1 MGLLEQGML
10 NQVIEIVIVDDGSTD
25 GTVSKIISMEE
36 NYPVPIKL
44 IQRHRRMGTLDS
56 QITGALQCKSDY
68 LLVMDC
74 DLQHP
79 IQLIPRLMKSLDMN
93 PDIIIGSRYIKGGK
107 NNWNPYRGIVS
118 RTATLIAHILLRKT
132 RKIKDPLSGY
142 FIIRTELL
150 RNLKPHEGMFKLLIY
165 AITMNKSLKIIEVPV
180 SMVDRSYGESKVVN
194 NPIKVIIRYI
204 REVLVFWINSKKMN
218 KKQ

>member
-1 MGLLEQGML
+1 LEQGLL

-25 GTVSKIISMEE
+25 GTVSKVISMEE
-36 NYPVPIKL
+36 NYPLPIKL
-44 IQRHRRMGTLDS
+44 IQRHKKMGTLDS

-79 IQLIPRLMKSLDMN
+79 IQLIPRLMKSLDMK

-132 RKIKDPLSGY
+132 RKLKDPLSGY

-150 RNLKPHEGMFKLLIY
+150 RNLKPHEGMFKPLMY
-165 AITMNKSLKIIEVPV
+165 AIAMNKSLKIIEVPV
-180 SMVDRSYGESKVVN
+180 NMAERSYGKSKIVN
-194 NPIKVIIRYI
+194 NPIKVMVRYI
-204 REVLVFWINSKKMN
+204 REVLVFWINDKKMN